1 MIRVGWG
8 EDNPA
13 FRQVFTSLFMPD
25 ADPFESRIFNEF
37 QRLSAP
43 PEDAA
48 RFVESLIQTDV
59 RDLATRVRTPA
70 LVIHLDGDQIV
81 PFESGREI
89 AALIPGARLL
99 SLEGRNHA
107 ISPQDDAYPH
117 FADVLRGFFGAD
129 LEARTASP

>member
-1 MIRVGWG
+1 MIRTGWG
-8 EDNPA
+8 GDNPA
-13 FRQVFTSLFMPD
+13 FRQVFTSMFMPD
-25 ADPFESRIFNEF
+25 APPFISRIFNEF
-37 QRLSAP
+37 QRISAP

-48 RFVESLIQTDV
+48 RFVESLTLTDA
-59 RDLATRVRTPA
+59 RDLATRVRAPA

-107 ISPQDDAYPH
+107 IDPQDGAYQPLADA
-117 FADVLRGFFGAD
+117 LREFFGAD
-129 LEARTASP
+129 LEATSASR